1 MNNNRYFLRTAFVVI
16 AAAASLTACTG
27 QGASEPPAAAENSGQ
42 PTAVQKGNA
51 GAVPENQK
59 SLEEAFYAA
68 YKEGSSDQD
77 KVENMMSLIT
87 DLDWK
92 AYGDLRKDVPLVDE
106 TLGYL
111 YRNRSL
117 IKPEHYKAVFSATRN
132 LDGAGS
138 ESYAALVSELFW
150 ADKKA
155 AIHALSVMDDSNRR
169 QSVIGLIAY
178 GLSYKDAKQVEEE
191 IAAWKAGAVL
201 TSAEQQIVQT
211 LLQAV
216 DDPY

>member
-27 QGASEPPAAAENSGQ
+27 QSASEPPAAETSGQ

-92 AYGDLRKDVPLVDE
+92 AYGDLRKDIPLVDE

-117 IKPEHYKAVFSATRN
+117 IKP
-132 LDGAGS
+132 
-138 ESYAALVSELFW
+138 
-150 ADKKA
+150 
-155 AIHALSVMDDSNRR
+155 
-169 QSVIGLIAY
+169 
-178 GLSYKDAKQVEEE
+178 
-191 IAAWKAGAVL
+191 
-201 TSAEQQIVQT
+201 
-211 LLQAV
+211 
-216 DDPY
+216 